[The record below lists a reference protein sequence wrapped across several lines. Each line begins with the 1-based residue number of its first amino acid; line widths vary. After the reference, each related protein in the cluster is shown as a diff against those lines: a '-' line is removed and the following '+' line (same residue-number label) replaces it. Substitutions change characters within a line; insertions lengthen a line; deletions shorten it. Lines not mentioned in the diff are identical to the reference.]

1 MDPDLF
7 ILLIVLAAW
16 LAIGAL
22 GGYIGA
28 ARGHRGLG
36 IALGL
41 LLGPI
46 GCIIAAILPQ
56 RAGSSAAGASYS
68 GTGAVV
74 DYQRWQQ
81 QQSAARATREPP
93 TLPLRIRRGTEE
105 LGAWT
110 FEEICTYLAD
120 GRLSMED
127 DYYDLQSR
135 TWLPVASMPWL

>member
-1 MDPDLF
+1 MEP
-7 ILLIVLAAW
+7 IALLIVLAGW

-36 IALGL
+36 WALGL

-56 RAGSSAAGASYS
+56 RAGARPGKPSYDG

-74 DYQRWQQ
+74 DYQRWKQQ
-81 QQSAARATREPP
+81 QQ
-93 TLPLRIRRGTEE
+93 RR
-105 LGAWT
+105 
-110 FEEICTYLAD
+110 
-120 GRLSMED
+120 R
-127 DYYDLQSR
+127 
-135 TWLPVASMPWL
+135 P